1 MSAAHALEH
10 AEHTGHAGGGHD
22 GTHGHGGTQRSGKL
36 IGLTM
41 GLIGVLIALCAAL
54 VGGER
59 NEMSRSMIEQT
70 QATSD
75 ATSASIKY
83 RLVMIAV
90 EQIRQQPKD
99 SASPAL
105 RERFVQLFDDYNR
118 ERKITAAWSSAYQ
131 PLVDAHFSGA
141 EGFEHAQLV
150 AEIAIVF
157 ASLAV
162 LLTNRLAW
170 IVSIVLAVGSI
181 GLIGK
186 TWVETRAHVAAVE
199 SVIEKHHEGYIDLRK
214 AHTGD
219 NSDAIAIDAL
229 DPDHSIRKAIDEKQ
243 KAKAE

>member
-1 MSAAHALEH
+1 
-10 AEHTGHAGGGHD
+10 
-22 GTHGHGGTQRSGKL
+22 
-36 IGLTM
+36 M

-83 RLVMIAV
+83 RLVMIAI
-90 EQIRQQPKD
+90 EQIRQQSKD
-99 SASPAL
+99 TVSPAL
-105 RERFVQLFDDYNR
+105 RERFVALFDDYGS

-131 PLVDAHFSGA
+131 PLVDAHFTGA

-186 TWVETRAHVAAVE
+186 TWVETRAQVGAVE
-199 SVIEKHHEGYIDLRK
+199 SVIEKHHEAYLELRK

-219 NSDAIAIDAL
+219 NSDDLAIDAL
-229 DPDHSIRKAIDEKQ
+229 DPDHAIRKAISEKQ